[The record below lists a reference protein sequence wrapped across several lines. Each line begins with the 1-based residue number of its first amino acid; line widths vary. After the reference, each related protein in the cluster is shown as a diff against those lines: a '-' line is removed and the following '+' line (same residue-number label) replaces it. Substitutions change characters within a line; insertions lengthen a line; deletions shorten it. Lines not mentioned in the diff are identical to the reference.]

1 MDSEGLD
8 IESAKI
14 QNLNECDSVYV
25 VCFLCVFMFIVFVVV
40 LC

>member
-14 QNLNECDSVYV
+14 QDLNECGCVYV
-25 VCFLCVFMFIVFVVV
+25 VCFLCVFMFIVLVVV